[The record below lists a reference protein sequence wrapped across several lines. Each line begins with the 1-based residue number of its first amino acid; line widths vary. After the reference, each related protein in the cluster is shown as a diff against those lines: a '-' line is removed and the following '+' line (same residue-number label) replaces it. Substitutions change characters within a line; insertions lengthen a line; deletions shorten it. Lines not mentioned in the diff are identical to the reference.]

1 MRRLLG
7 SSLIGLLVVPA
18 SMGQQGQPPPLN
30 PRSAPQAPPAAQQ
43 SNPAQR
49 RIHVAVNLVLIDV
62 RVTDRNGKS
71 IRELKPEQL
80 TVFEDDKSQKVST
93 FQYFDIAAIE
103 TAGTTEPKPIVVP
116 LAGVAPTESVQ
127 QEIQNR
133 RLIVL
138 FYDLTSM
145 QPDALL
151 RAVKSGEQFLRAQ
164 MSPVDLVSVVAFGNQ
179 LRVLANFTNDR
190 DALMRAIREIMP
202 GEESGLMEFADAA
215 PAPGEEVVAE
225 DTGAAFTPDQTEFNV
240 FNTDRKLSAVVS
252 LSELLRQI
260 PGKKSVIHFSSG
272 ITQTGE
278 ENRSQLDAAVDAANR
293 SNVSIY
299 TVDAGGL
306 YATIPG
312 GDASM
317 GAAMGT
323 AMFTGASIFRQ
334 VEMRHA
340 SRETLVT
347 LATDTGGRAF
357 FDLGDF
363 SEVFR
368 RVQEEGTCYYLLGY
382 YSTDSKHDGR
392 WRRVRVKV
400 NVPGAHVQYRRGYYA
415 AKDYGAATAEDQ
427 QQQLDQAM
435 RAEAPRVEFPVALET
450 SYFRLNERE
459 FFVPVAAKV
468 DSTALEWLEKSGKH
482 EARFDFAAEVRDE
495 QSHRIVSALQDSIK
509 ISLGA
514 ERFQQVQRRAL
525 LYQGGVILPPGSYRV
540 KFLACEHET
549 GQIGTFEEDLKL
561 PALQPAG
568 LELSSVLLS
577 SQLEPGKDTSEVKR
591 SALGHDARLK
601 VTPLDVQGGRI
612 VPNVTRVFTTQQKLT
627 VFFQAYWKAD
637 LDGSKLRAGLVFYR
651 NGEWSSETPM
661 SPPSQ
666 VDRKAHIASFRVE
679 LPLDKFQVGQYA
691 VQVITVNT
699 AREQAAFARNYFALR
714 PPLPEG
720 AGTSGES
727 SKQ

>member
-1 MRRLLG
+1 MRGLLG
-7 SSLIGLLVVPA
+7 SLLIGLLLVPA
-18 SMGQQGQPPPLN
+18 NIGQQGQPPPLN
-30 PRSAPQAPPAAQQ
+30 PRSAPQPPPAAQQ

-49 RIHVAVNLVLIDV
+49 RIHVEVNLVLIDV
-62 RVTDRNGKS
+62 RVTDRNGKP
-71 IRELKPEQL
+71 IRELKPEQF

-93 FQYFDIAAIE
+93 FQYFDVATIE
-103 TAGTTEPKPIVVP
+103 TAGTTEPKRIVVP
-116 LAGVAPTESVQ
+116 LAGVAPAESVQ

-138 FYDLTSM
+138 FYDMTSM
-145 QPDALL
+145 HPDALL

-179 LRVLANFTNDR
+179 LRVLANFTNNR
-190 DALMRAIREIMP
+190 DALMRAIRGITP
-202 GEESGLMEFADAA
+202 GKESWLTDYADAA
-215 PAPGEEVVAE
+215 PAPGDEVVAE
-225 DTGAAFTPDQTEFNV
+225 DTGAAFTADETEFNV
-240 FNTDRKLSAVVS
+240 FNSDRKLSAVES
-252 LSELLRQI
+252 LSKLLRQI
-260 PGKKSVIHFSSG
+260 PGKKSVIHFTSG

-293 SNVSIY
+293 SNVTLY
-299 TVDAGGL
+299 TVDARGL
-306 YATIPG
+306 YATVPG
-312 GDASM
+312 DDASM
-317 GAAMGT
+317 GAAIGR
-323 AMFTGASIFRQ
+323 AMFTGDAVFRQ
-334 VEMRHA
+334 AEMRYS
-340 SRETLVT
+340 SRDTLAT

-368 RVQEEGTCYYLLGY
+368 RVQEEGTGYYLLGY

-400 NVPGAHVQYRRGYYA
+400 SVPGAHVQYRKGYYA
-415 AKDYGAATAEDQ
+415 ASDYGTATAEDR

-450 SYFRLNERE
+450 TYFRLNERE

-468 DSTALEWLEKSGKH
+468 DSTALEWAEKGSKH

-495 QSHRIVSALQDSIK
+495 QSHRIVSVLQDSIK

-525 LYQGGVILPPGSYRV
+525 LYQGGVILPPGSFRV
-540 KFLACEHET
+540 KFLAREDET
-549 GQIGTFEEDLKL
+549 GRIGTFEEDLKL
-561 PALQPAG
+561 PALQPAR

-577 SQLEPGKDTSEVKR
+577 SQLEPRKDNSEVKR
-591 SALGHDARLK
+591 SALGPDARLK

-612 VPNVTRVFTTQQKLT
+612 VPSVTRVFTTQQKLT
-627 VFFQAYWKAD
+627 VFFQAYWQAD

-651 NGEWSSETPM
+651 NGEWSSETPV

-666 VDRKAHIASFRVE
+666 VDTKAHIASFRIE
-679 LPLDKFQVGQYA
+679 LPLDKFQVGEYA
-691 VQVITVNT
+691 VQVITVNQT
-699 AREQAAFARNYFALR
+699 GEQAGFARNYFALR
-714 PPLPEG
+714 PPLPERV
-720 AGTSGES
+720 GTSGES

>member
-1 MRRLLG
+1 MRGLLG
-7 SSLIGLLVVPA
+7 SLLIGLLLVPA
-18 SMGQQGQPPPLN
+18 NIGQQGQPPPLN
-30 PRSAPQAPPAAQQ
+30 PRSAPQPPPAAQQ

-49 RIHVAVNLVLIDV
+49 RIHVEVNLVLIDV
-62 RVTDRNGKS
+62 RVTDRNGKP
-71 IRELKPEQL
+71 IRELKPEQF

-93 FQYFDIAAIE
+93 FQYFDVATIE
-103 TAGTTEPKPIVVP
+103 TAGTTEPKRIVVP
-116 LAGVAPTESVQ
+116 LAGVAPAESVQ

-138 FYDLTSM
+138 FYDMTSM
-145 QPDALL
+145 HPDALL

-179 LRVLANFTNDR
+179 LRVLANFTNNR
-190 DALMRAIREIMP
+190 DALMRAIRGITP
-202 GEESGLMEFADAA
+202 GKESWLTDYADAA
-215 PAPGEEVVAE
+215 PAPGDEVVAE
-225 DTGAAFTPDQTEFNV
+225 DTGAAFTADETEFNV
-240 FNTDRKLSAVVS
+240 FNSDRKLSAVES
-252 LSELLRQI
+252 LSKLLRQI
-260 PGKKSVIHFSSG
+260 PGKKSVIHFTSG

-293 SNVSIY
+293 SNVTLY
-299 TVDAGGL
+299 TVDARGL
-306 YATIPG
+306 YATVPG
-312 GDASM
+312 DDASM
-317 GAAMGT
+317 GAAIGR
-323 AMFTGASIFRQ
+323 AMFTGDAVFRQ
-334 VEMRHA
+334 AEMRYA
-340 SRETLVT
+340 SRDTLAT

-368 RVQEEGTCYYLLGY
+368 RVQEEGTGYYLLGY

-400 NVPGAHVQYRRGYYA
+400 SVPGAHVQYRKGYYA
-415 AKDYGAATAEDQ
+415 ASDYGTATAEDR

-450 SYFRLNERE
+450 TYFRLNERE

-468 DSTALEWLEKSGKH
+468 DSTALEWAEKGSKH

-495 QSHRIVSALQDSIK
+495 QSHRIVSVLQDSIK

-525 LYQGGVILPPGSYRV
+525 LYQGGVILPPGSFRV
-540 KFLACEHET
+540 KFLAREDET
-549 GQIGTFEEDLKL
+549 GRIGTFEEDLKL
-561 PALQPAG
+561 PALQPAR

-577 SQLEPGKDTSEVKR
+577 SQLEPRKDNSEVKR
-591 SALGHDARLK
+591 SALGPDARLK

-612 VPNVTRVFTTQQKLT
+612 VPSVTRVFTTQQKLT
-627 VFFQAYWKAD
+627 VFFQAYWQAD

-651 NGEWSSETPM
+651 NGEWSSETPV

-666 VDRKAHIASFRVE
+666 VDTKAHIASFRIE
-679 LPLDKFQVGQYA
+679 LPLDKFQVGEYA
-691 VQVITVNT
+691 VQVITVNQT
-699 AREQAAFARNYFALR
+699 GEQAGFARNYFALR
-714 PPLPEG
+714 PPLPERV
-720 AGTSGES
+720 GTSGES

>member
-1 MRRLLG
+1 
-7 SSLIGLLVVPA
+7 VT
-18 SMGQQGQPPPLN
+18 
-30 PRSAPQAPPAAQQ
+30 
-43 SNPAQR
+43 
-49 RIHVAVNLVLIDV
+49 VNLVLIDV
-62 RVTDRNGKS
+62 RVTDRNSKP
-71 IRELKPEQL
+71 IRELKPEQF

-93 FQYFDIAAIE
+93 FQYFDVAAIE
-103 TAGTTEPKPIVVP
+103 TAKTAEPKPIVVP
-116 LAGVAPTESVQ
+116 LAGVAPAESVQ

-138 FYDLTSM
+138 FYDMTSM

-179 LRVLANFTNDR
+179 LRVLANFTNNR
-190 DALMRAIREIMP
+190 DALMRAIRAIMP
-202 GEESGLMEFADAA
+202 GKDSGLMDFADAA
-215 PAPGEEVVAE
+215 PAPGEEVAAE
-225 DTGAAFTPDQTEFNV
+225 DASAAFTADETEFNV

-260 PGKKSVIHFSSG
+260 PGKKSVILFTSG

-293 SNVSIY
+293 SNVTLY
-299 TVDAGGL
+299 TVDARGL

-317 GAAMGT
+317 GAALGR
-323 AMFTGASIFRQ
+323 AMFTGAAVFRQ
-334 VEMRHA
+334 AEMRHA
-340 SRETLVT
+340 SRDTLAT

-363 SEVFR
+363 GEVFR
-368 RVQEEGTCYYLLGY
+368 RVQEEGTSYYLLGY
-382 YSTDSKHDGR
+382 YNTDSKHDGR

-400 NVPGAHVQYRRGYYA
+400 NVPGAHVQHRQGYYA
-415 AKDYGAATAEDQ
+415 ANDYGTATAEDR

-435 RAEAPRVEFPVALET
+435 RAEAPRVDFRVALET
-450 SYFRLNERE
+450 TYFRLNERE

-468 DSTALEWLEKSGKH
+468 DSTALEWAEKGGKH

-495 QSHRIVSALQDSIK
+495 QSHRIVSVLQDSIK
-509 ISLGA
+509 ISLRA
-514 ERFQQVQRRAL
+514 ERVQQVQRRAL

-540 KFLACEHET
+540 KFLAREDET
-549 GQIGTFEEDLKL
+549 GRIGTFEEDLKL
-561 PALQPAG
+561 PALQPAR

-577 SQLEPGKDTSEVKR
+577 SQLEPGKGNSEVKR
-591 SALGHDARLK
+591 RALGPDARLK

-627 VFFQAYWKAD
+627 VFFQAYWQAD

-651 NGEWSSETPM
+651 NGAWSSSTPV

-666 VDRKAHIASFRVE
+666 VDTKAHIASFRVE

-699 AREQAAFARNYFALR
+699 TGEQAAFARNYFALR
-714 PPLPEG
+714 LPLPEG
-720 AGTSGES
+720 ARTSGES